1 MTEEA
6 KPWPRAQRM
15 PLALAGHVAQPHH
28 YQAVAEYDKVRGE
41 ITKYLSAHGTYTARQ
56 VNEAIEWWNARVD
69 AVEELEAPLR
79 RHAEEAA
86 ERIRAHIA
94 EDQRIANATTPAPL
108 AGQWR
113 AAQDKHAADDAPL
126 SLVQGMDECDRDEH
140 DGDADYISYSYG
152 NPVIVHAADWQD
164 EAEANLQHIVRHDPA
179 HVLAR
184 SATLLDVLADL
195 EQIAE
200 RSDHPDP
207 RMWARTAICELAR
220 AWELNEEPDGEQC

>member
-1 MTEEA
+1 MAEETE
-6 KPWPRAQRM
+6 PWPRTQRI
-15 PLALAGHVAQPHH
+15 PFATVGGRAQPWHL
-28 YQAVAEYDKVRGE
+28 QALAEYDEARGE
-41 ITKYLSAHGTYTARQ
+41 TTVPGGAVPGMYTARQ
-56 VNEAIEWWNARVD
+56 VNDAIEWWNARVD

-79 RHAEEAA
+79 RRAEEAA

-94 EDQRIANATTPAPL
+94 EDQRIANATTPTSL

-126 SLVQGMDECDRDEH
+126 SLVQGMDEYDRDEH
-140 DGDADYISYSYG
+140 DGDARYISYSYG

-164 EAEANLQHIVRHDPA
+164 EAEANLQHIVRNDPA

-195 EQIAE
+195 ERIAD

-207 RMWARTAICELAR
+207 RMWARTAICSLAR
-220 AWELNEEPDGEQC
+220 AWDLDEK